1 MRHGGIKWNSS
12 SAGSKQST
20 GVSMK
25 DCPIERIPANESTNW
40 FKGKSL
46 GNHCKGVLT
55 MTVPNIFLEYG
66 SNMLKQRSGINLWDR
81 VASWD
86 APRNRSV
93 LDAGYPMDGL
103 LRGVRNNVVKNQMI
117 YFWLVVLTILKNIS
131 QWEGLSNIY
140 IYIYCIMENNMF
152 QTTNQIWCLACS
164 WNSNCFIMFYLLLG
178 ISLASNVFK
187 IKLLIGMVLYVRYLS
202 NLMV

>member
-40 FKGKSL
+40 FKGKSR

-103 LRGVRNNVVKNQMI
+103 LRGARNNVVKNQMI
-117 YFWLVVLTILKNIS
+117 YLWLVVLTILKNIS
-131 QWEGLSNIY
+131 QWEGLSHIY
-140 IYIYCIMENNMF
+140 IYIYIALWKIKCSKPPTRFGVWHVHGI
-152 QTTNQIWCLACS
+152 QIVLL
-164 WNSNCFIMFYLLLG
+164 CFICCWE
-178 ISLASNVFK
+178 SP
-187 IKLLIGMVLYVRYLS
+187 
-202 NLMV
+202 